1 MAEWDDEGKLL
12 SWDVTKMEV
21 VDLEGIIGEKR
32 IGIDV
37 LKEWFARQGAS
48 AAVKLGVVLARL
60 ARQGPGLD
68 RVAAFFEKNR
78 TTKSSTAGISR
89 EEVSGPRAPAC

>member
-21 VDLEGIIGEKR
+21 EDLEGIIGEKR

-37 LKEWFARQGAS
+37 LNAWFAHHGNEAW
-48 AAVKLGVVLARL
+48 LL
-60 ARQGPGLD
+60 
-68 RVAAFFEKNR
+68 
-78 TTKSSTAGISR
+78 
-89 EEVSGPRAPAC
+89 